1 MRWKIKLNVRA
12 NFSWPSLKETFEK
25 CRQTKNI
32 NSQFCAFLQTGKV
45 QGHHQIF
52 SFTTLVKYFWFIFVL
67 IFYFSVFVAF
77 FSRIAHSTSCSL
89 IQLLKSHSR
98 EIHKSLALLL
108 NATGGSSSLMEMNAV
123 DQWQLRL
130 LCTTIGHLGILI
142 CFITDHLRDT
152 VKTFH
157 RAGLLWSY
165 G

>member
-1 MRWKIKLNVRA
+1 MTISERD
-12 NFSWPSLKETFEK
+12 FEK

-45 QGHHQIF
+45 QCHHQIF
-52 SFTTLVKYFWFIFVL
+52 SFTTLGKYFYCTDCIRG
-67 IFYFSVFVAF
+67 IFY
-77 FSRIAHSTSCSL
+77 RIAYSTRCSL
-89 IQLLKSHSR
+89 RQLLKSHSR
-98 EIHKSLALLL
+98 EIWESKAVQL

-130 LCTTIGHLGILI
+130 LCTTIGHLGILFCI
-142 CFITDHLRDT
+142 ITDHLRDT

-157 RAGLLWSY
+157 KAGLLCSY

>member
-1 MRWKIKLNVRA
+1 MLEPICHGHLWKRLLRNAAKLKTAINNSVH
-12 NFSWPSLKETFEK
+12 SWRQEK
-25 CRQTKNI
+25 CKGITKLFPI
-32 NSQFCAFLQTGKV
+32 TLFYAFCCTKTVFLT
-45 QGHHQIF
+45 F
-52 SFTTLVKYFWFIFVL
+52 LLS
-67 IFYFSVFVAF
+67 
-77 FSRIAHSTSCSL
+77 IAHSTSCSL

-98 EIHKSLALLL
+98 EIWESMALQG

-130 LCTTIGHLGILI
+130 LCTTIGRLGVLI
-142 CFITDHLRDT
+142 CIITDHLRDT

>member
-1 MRWKIKLNVRA
+1 MLEPIFHDHLWKRLWEMPPNLKYQLTILCILADRKSTRLSSIFFLYHSCKIFLIVLRLY
-12 NFSWPSLKETFEK
+12 SWHF
-25 CRQTKNI
+25 
-32 NSQFCAFLQTGKV
+32 
-45 QGHHQIF
+45 
-52 SFTTLVKYFWFIFVL
+52 
-67 IFYFSVFVAF
+67 FY
-77 FSRIAHSTSCSL
+77 RIAHSTSCSL

-98 EIHKSLALLL
+98 EIQQSMALQR

-130 LCTTIGHLGILI
+130 LCTTIGHLGVLI

>member
-1 MRWKIKLNVRA
+1 MRWKIKLSVRA
-12 NFSWPSLKETFEK
+12 NFSWPSLKETLRNAAK
-25 CRQTKNI
+25 LKI
-32 NSQFCAFLQTGKV
+32 
-45 QGHHQIF
+45 
-52 SFTTLVKYFWFIFVL
+52 SFTILSILADRKSTRLSSNFFLYHSCKIFLIVL
-67 IFYFSVFVAF
+67 RLYSWQFFY
-77 FSRIAHSTSCSL
+77 RIAHSTSCSL

-98 EIHKSLALLL
+98 EIWESKALQL

-130 LCTTIGHLGILI
+130 LCTTPGHLGVLS